1 MHVRQLG
8 QAGLEVSAVGYGA
21 MGISMAYGAAD
32 ADAGTTAIHRAHE
45 LGVTLFD
52 TAEMYG
58 WGENERV
65 LGAAIAGFRDDVV
78 LATKFGMMPDATT
91 NSDPQH
97 IRDVVDESLRRLGT
111 DVIDVLYQHRVDPRV
126 PIEDVA
132 GTVGELVAAG
142 KVRYLGLSEAGPD
155 TLRRAHAVHP
165 VSVLQSEYSL
175 FERSAEELFPVLD
188 ELGIGLVAYSPLA
201 RGFLTG
207 TAKPAADYPDDD
219 VRSHWPRW
227 QPGNFE
233 QNAEAVQR
241 LTRLADAKGVTLT
254 QLSLA
259 WILDQGP
266 HIVPVPGS
274 RNIARVEE
282 NVAAVEVVLTD
293 AERHA
298 IREILPQGAHGARYN
313 AGEEPVWE

>member
-1 MHVRQLG
+1 MQVRKLG
-8 QAGLEVSAVGYGA
+8 QAGLKVSAVGYGA

-32 ADAGTTAIHRAHE
+32 ADAGRAAIHRAYE

-65 LGAAIAGFRDDVV
+65 LGAAIAEFRDDVV
-78 LATKFGMMPDATT
+78 VATKFGMMPDMTM

-97 IRDVVDESLRRLGT
+97 IRDVVDGSLRRLGT
-111 DVIDVLYQHRVDPRV
+111 DVIDVLYQHRVDPSV

-132 GTVGELVAAG
+132 GTVGELVADG
-142 KVRYLGLSEAGPD
+142 KVRYFGLSEAGPD

-165 VSVLQSEYSL
+165 VSVLQNEYSL

-188 ELGIGLVAYSPLA
+188 QLGIGMVAYSPLA

-219 VRSHWPRW
+219 VRSQWPRW

-233 QNAEAVQR
+233 QNAEAVQQ
-241 LTRLADAKGVTLT
+241 LTQLADAKGVTLA

-259 WILDQGP
+259 WVVDQGP
-266 HIVPVPGS
+266 QIVPIPGS
-274 RNIARVEE
+274 RDIARVEA
-282 NVAAVEVVLTD
+282 NCGAAEVVLTD

-298 IREILPQGAHGARYN
+298 IREILPEGARGARYN
-313 AGEEPVWE
+313 EGEEPIWE